1 VDNGQVSHL
10 AAIIY
15 AYGYLGVFSLLML
28 GIVGLPVPDEWLLTF
43 AGYLVYKGHFR
54 IVPTLAAA
62 VLGSVCGI
70 TVSYF
75 LGRTLGIA
83 IVRRYGQWFHIT
95 EERMSRAHAW
105 FDRTG
110 RWSLLVGYFIPG
122 VRHLAGFV
130 AGTSKL
136 RFPGF
141 ALFAYAGAFVWSV
154 SFVAIGYFSGKE
166 WANTT
171 RTIHRDIVIGA
182 VLAATL
188 VLVYLFFIKKNRL
201 GRNDDLRE

>member
-1 VDNGQVSHL
+1 MGDNQRVAHIT
-10 AAIIY
+10 AFIY

-43 AGYLVYKGHFR
+43 AGYLVYKGHFH

-70 TVSYF
+70 SVSYC
-75 LGRTLGIA
+75 LGRTLGISF
-83 IVRRYGQWFHIT
+83 VHRYGQWFHIT
-95 EERMSRAHAW
+95 EEKMCRIHDW

-136 RFPGF
+136 RFPEF

-154 SFVAIGYFSGKE
+154 SFVAFGYFSGKE
-166 WANTT
+166 WESTT

-182 VLAATL
+182 VLAAIM
-188 VLVYLFFIKKNRL
+188 VLVYLFYRNRT
-201 GRNDDLRE
+201 RRKE

>member
-1 VDNGQVSHL
+1 VNHI
-10 AAIIY
+10 AAFVY

-43 AGYLVYKGHFR
+43 AGYLIYKGHFH
-54 IVPTLAAA
+54 IVPALAAA
-62 VLGSVCGI
+62 ILGSVCGI
-70 TVSYF
+70 SVSYY
-75 LGRTLGIA
+75 LGRTLGIS

-95 EERMSRAHAW
+95 EERMSRVHAW

-136 RFPGF
+136 RSRSLLFLLIRGPSPG
-141 ALFAYAGAFVWSV
+141 
-154 SFVAIGYFSGKE
+154 
-166 WANTT
+166 
-171 RTIHRDIVIGA
+171 R
-182 VLAATL
+182 
-188 VLVYLFFIKKNRL
+188 
-201 GRNDDLRE
+201 